1 MISFYQRLQKIKEK
15 PGLYIGYPSIS
26 DLFIFLCGYR
36 RACQDMGLTLSDE
49 ELQFHEFQPWLQK
62 KFRLS
67 TSASWAKIILLY
79 SSDETHAFQMF
90 FELLE
95 EFLNSRSQLDKIE
108 EKSEEKQIVQ
118 TSFS

>member
-15 PGLYIGYPSIS
+15 PGLYLGYPSVS
-26 DLFIFLCGYR
+26 DLFIFLGGYR

-49 ELQFHEFQPWLQK
+49 EREFHEFQPWLQK
-62 KFRLS
+62 RFRLS

-79 SSDETHAFQMF
+79 SSDETHAFEMF

-95 EFLNSRSQLDKIE
+95 DFLNSRSQPETAE
-108 EKSEEKQIVQ
+108 EKSEEKQSVKV
-118 TSFS
+118 